1 MRQPFVICQFM
12 CRGVKTVAVSDGFC
26 DLFGYTDREQAYADM
41 NLNMFKN
48 VHPEDTAG
56 FTHALL
62 RFGTEGGRIELLYRN
77 KKSDGT
83 GYRVIRLVGEHVS
96 EGNGVELA
104 HLWFADEGDYHDTSD
119 REYSQRVSRAVRKD
133 NLENTVRYDYPTGL
147 PNLSYFFELAEV
159 ARKLILDEG
168 GQPALLYIDLCGT
181 PSSRSSPASR
191 TWTTRSTTCGASAS
205 DVCRQSVSPH
215 KGPHRYGL
223 RRYQALLWERMTRC
237 GDGVAG
243 TPRIRRRMRNNS
255 MS

>member
-26 DLFGYTDREQAYADM
+26 DLFGYTDREQAYTDM

-96 EGNGVELA
+96 EGSGVELA

-119 REYSQRVSRAVRKD
+119 REYSQRVSQAVRKD

-168 GQPALLYIDLCGT
+168 GDSPPCSTSTSAAPRAQGRRRLQGRGRQGPRHAEQAHLT
-181 PSSRSSPASR
+181 FAVSRSR
-191 TWTTRSTTCGASAS
+191 HTRGHTDTVS
-205 DVCRQSVSPH
+205 D
-215 KGPHRYGL
+215 
-223 RRYQALLWERMTRC
+223 
-237 GDGVAG
+237 D
-243 TPRIRRRMRNNS
+243 IRRS
-255 MS
+255 CGSA